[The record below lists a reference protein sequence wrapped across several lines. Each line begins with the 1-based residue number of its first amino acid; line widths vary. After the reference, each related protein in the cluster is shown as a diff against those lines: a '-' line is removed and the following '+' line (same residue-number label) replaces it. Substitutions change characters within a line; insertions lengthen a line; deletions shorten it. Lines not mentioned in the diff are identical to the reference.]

1 MNHQSKPPQPP
12 IIQDADFQRHQS
24 PIFILGIVQ
33 RSGTN
38 YLNNL
43 LLKHPDVR
51 SPGIVWEDFYLAPAD
66 HLNAYANS
74 LQPSW
79 STDWSAQLQAALGPD
94 AVLRHLGDGLI
105 RLMES
110 QYRYCVEAGTQ
121 EPPSGQPISLVTA
134 TPNTRNLDQFLRIF
148 PDAAPLLIVRDGRA
162 VVESGVRSFDWDYEE
177 AMRMWARSGQRILD
191 FCGHPEHAGR
201 YLLTRFET
209 LFLEPKDEMRRI
221 LDFLKLDGDR
231 FDFNVCD
238 TLGVMGSSD
247 LKQSGSASL
256 HWKYVDK
263 PKGFNPLARAS
274 HWPEAMRQRFLYIA
288 GATMTALGYELSDTD
303 VENSPRWSNWNDAM
317 DTLYSVELKLRRT
330 FPGSAVLL
338 KRLRYRML
346 RVPKVQP
353 DAAKLAE

>member
-1 MNHQSKPPQPP
+1 MNPLEHPQPP
-12 IIQDADFQRHQS
+12 AIQNADFRGQRN

-66 HLNAYANS
+66 HLNTYATS

-79 STDWSAQLQAALGPD
+79 NTNWTARLQNALGPD

-105 RLMES
+105 HLMES

-121 EPPSGQPISLVTA
+121 APPSGEPVSLVTA
-134 TPNTRNLDQFLRIF
+134 TPNTRNLDQFFRLF
-148 PDAAPLLIVRDGRA
+148 PEAAPVLIVRDGRA
-162 VVESGVRSFDWDYEE
+162 VVESGVRSFGWDYEE
-177 AMRMWARSGQRILD
+177 AMRMWVGSGQRILD
-191 FCGHPEHAGR
+191 FCQCPEHAER
-201 YLLTRFET
+201 FLLTRYET
-209 LFLEPKDEMRRI
+209 LYLEPKNEMHRI
-221 LDFLKLDGDR
+221 LDFLKLDSGR
-231 FDFNVCD
+231 FDFDVCD

-247 LKQSGSASL
+247 LKQDGTESL

-263 PKGFNPLARAS
+263 PKSFNPLARAS

-288 GATMTALGYELSDTD
+288 GPTMAALGYELPEADMA
-303 VENSPRWSNWNDAM
+303 NRPRWSRWNHVLDILY
-317 DTLYSVELKLRRT
+317 TLELKLRRR
-330 FPGSAVLL
+330 FPGSAALVKRVRYQML
-338 KRLRYRML
+338 KA
-346 RVPKVQP
+346 PTPHPNSAHQ
-353 DAAKLAE
+353 AT